1 MHGHVICFMHAISM
15 IYHVEQYDKKEKV
28 KKLYVKVNCKMDLKL
43 LIRHNYIYSLEK
55 KYFTMLMLN

>member
-1 MHGHVICFMHAISM
+1 MHAISM